1 MSSVRNRIEDGFGW
15 WAGEVIRWRWLII
28 AASLVAAF
36 CLASRIPLLN
46 IETSTEDYLLD
57 SDPAKIA
64 YDAFRDQF
72 GRDQPLLALIE
83 PEEVFDLDFLEE
95 LVALHRELE
104 DTVVHLAEVTS
115 LYNVR
120 SVYGDGDQ
128 LLVDD
133 LLEVMPR
140 SDAQLA
146 ELKARVLGTPS
157 YWNSM
162 ISADGRIVVVI
173 VEANAYSS
181 EAQAGGALGGF
192 DDIGD
197 EEERPLLSGAE
208 NSEFC
213 ESVLAVIERHR
224 RDGFEIHLTGQP
236 LIAFALTRSMKADFP
251 KIFGAALALISGLIV
266 VLFRRLSP
274 VLLAAL
280 IVVLSLVST
289 LGISELIGIPVSLP
303 TQVLPTFLLAVGVG
317 YAVHLMAIF
326 FRTLGESQDLAASLD
341 FTLRHVGL
349 PILMTGV
356 TTAAGLLSFMAAE
369 MDQVMDLGVLGAIGV
384 MVTQFYALVLLP
396 AMFAVL
402 PFRVSTARG
411 PSGGNLFLTACAS
424 TSIRYPKSIVAGVLV
439 LALLSLVLL
448 PGLDYSA
455 DPIEYFPDDHW
466 LRRAT
471 LFADDRIEGM
481 QSLEILVDTER
492 ENGLHEPEVLVAL
505 EGLRTL
511 MADLASEGEK
521 VGRTT
526 SLLEVVKETH
536 QALNENRPEFYDLP
550 TERRVIAQE
559 LLLFENSGSDDLEDL
574 VDSQF
579 SKARFSVRAGWE
591 DGVEKQRFIDR
602 VGSRIRTSMGQLA
615 EVELTGAVVLI
626 ARIAS
631 ATSSSLR
638 RSYTLAL
645 ALITPLMMLLIGSW
659 RAGLV
664 SMVPNLV
671 PILATLALMV
681 SLGIEIDMFMLLGGC
696 IAIGLAVDDSIHFI
710 SCFQRYLA
718 RTGDPDKAVE
728 MTMATTGR
736 ALLFTSVILVAGF
749 GVLSLSSMANLG
761 NLGFMTAWAI
771 ALAFVLDVT
780 VTPALLVLTH
790 RR

>member
-289 LGISELIGIPVSLP
+289 LGISELIGIPISLP

-317 YAVHLMAIF
+317 YAVHLMTIF
-326 FRTLGESQDLAASLD
+326 FRTLSASRDRAASLD
-341 FTLRHVGL
+341 VTLRHVGL

-369 MDQVMDLGVLGAIGV
+369 MDQVMDLGILGAIGV
-384 MVTQFYALVLLP
+384 IVTQVYALILLP
-396 AMFAVL
+396 ALLVVL
-402 PFRVSTARG
+402 PFRVSSASG
-411 PSGGNLFLTACAS
+411 ISGGNLFLTACAS
-424 TSIRYPKSIVAGVLV
+424 TSIRYPKSIVAGALV
-439 LALLSLVLL
+439 LALVSLALL

-455 DPIEYFPDDHW
+455 DPIEYFPEDHW

-511 MADLASEGEK
+511 VADLASEGEK

-536 QALNENRPEFYDLP
+536 QALNENRSEFYDLP

-638 RSYTLAL
+638 RSYSLAL